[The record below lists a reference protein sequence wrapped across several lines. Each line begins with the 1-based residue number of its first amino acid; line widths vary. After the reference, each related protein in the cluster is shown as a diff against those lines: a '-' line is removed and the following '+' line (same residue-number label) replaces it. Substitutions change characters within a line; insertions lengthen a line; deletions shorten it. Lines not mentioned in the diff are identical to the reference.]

1 MALGHCFSIPRRGGQ
16 MKRDMDLIRKLV
28 LYIEAKEDDHPIS
41 KEPFAGFTELEFEE
55 HYHLLYEAGL
65 VRCET
70 VCSRSTPSRIVRVIP
85 FSLTWEGHDFADA
98 IKNEKIWKN
107 AKDKITSQI
116 GGLPFDVLKAVLI
129 GMCKEAIKAS

>member
-1 MALGHCFSIPRRGGQ
+1 

>member
-1 MALGHCFSIPRRGGQ
+1 
-16 MKRDMDLIRKLV
+16 MKRDMDLVRKLV
-28 LYIEAKEDDHPIS
+28 LYIEEKEDDNPIL
-41 KEPFAGFTELEFEE
+41 KAPFSGYSELDFEE
-55 HYHLLYEAGL
+55 HYHLLFEAGL

-70 VCSRSTPSRIVRVIP
+70 VCSGSTPSRIVKVIP

-98 IKNEKIWKN
+98 IKNETIWKN
-107 AKDKITSQI
+107 AKAKITSQI

>member
-1 MALGHCFSIPRRGGQ
+1 
-16 MKRDMDLIRKLV
+16 MDLIRKLV
-28 LYIEAKEDDHPIS
+28 LFIVEKENDHPIM
-41 KEPFAGFTELEFEE
+41 KPLFEGYTELEFDE

-70 VCSRSTPSRIVRVIP
+70 VCSGSTPDRIVRVIP

-98 IKNEKIWKN
+98 IKNETIWKN
-107 AKDKITSQI
+107 AKEKIMPQI

-129 GMCKEAIKAS
+129 GLCKEAVKAS